1 MGKKRAAQ
9 RPTRALLT
17 VRRSR
22 VQTSSI
28 VRHVGH
34 ARGVAARDG
43 ACETEAL
50 MGEAA
55 EEGSWCGLR
64 GSPGRNHSRA
74 PFGLT
79 LM

>member
-1 MGKKRAAQ
+1 MGKKRAAL

-22 VQTSSI
+22 AQTSSI

-55 EEGSWCGLR
+55 EERLLVWIERIARSKPL
-64 GSPGRNHSRA
+64 PGA
-74 PFGLT
+74 VGLT